1 MKWSAASRACLL
13 RGGLPVAL
21 TVSSGLAAQTT
32 KVPSTLRHGS
42 GLMDIPVAGVLADR
56 ALTVTYSGFWTSN
69 DTDVTTDASGD
80 ITGTELGR
88 QTLGRGYWQV
98 FAAYAIVWL
107 LVLGWV
113 ISIVRRLRRVEER
126 LGSE

>member
-1 MKWSAASRACLL
+1 MMDKKRFSRWTTTLVVGALLLQAS
-13 RGGLPVAL
+13 PVWAQAGTAL
-21 TVSSGLAAQTT
+21 GQ
-32 KVPSTLRHGS
+32 
-42 GLMDIPVAGVLADR
+42 
-56 ALTVTYSGFWTSN
+56 
-69 DTDVTTDASGD
+69 
-80 ITGTELGR
+80 
-88 QTLGRGYWQV
+88 QTLGRAYWHV